1 MFPGQ
6 SPQKAGLGEDLYR
19 LHPQARAIFDAA
31 DDHLGFPLSRLC
43 FKGPEDRLNQ
53 DLNCQLAIY
62 THSCAVTAI
71 LAAAGRSA
79 DLVSGY
85 SSGFYAAAF
94 AADCFGFVEG
104 LEIVRRAG
112 ELLLAQGALIQG
124 GMGVIFGLDPETVG
138 TLCRQSGQLQLAI
151 FNTPRQ
157 IVISGRSRDVDRT
170 LEKAMEAGALD
181 TYRLPAAA
189 AYHSDLMTP
198 AGRQLRDAIDPDVV
212 RAPRIPLISYSSLK
226 PVTDTQD
233 LVETMAVQLSNPVRW
248 VELIQSLRPAGID
261 RAYEIG
267 PGQLIARSVRWI
279 DRHLAVTALDG
290 AEALDAML

>member
-31 DDHLGFPLSRLC
+31 DDYLGFPLSRLC
-43 FKGPEDRLNQ
+43 FEGPEDRLNE

-62 THSCAVTAI
+62 AHSCAVTAI
-71 LAAAGRSA
+71 LEAAGHSA

-94 AADCFGFVEG
+94 AAGCFGFVEG

-138 TLCRQSGQLQLAI
+138 TLCRRSGQLQLAI

-198 AGRQLRDAIDPDVV
+198 AGRQLRDAID
-212 RAPRIPLISYSSLK
+212 
-226 PVTDTQD
+226 
-233 LVETMAVQLSNPVRW
+233 
-248 VELIQSLRPAGID
+248 
-261 RAYEIG
+261 
-267 PGQLIARSVRWI
+267 
-279 DRHLAVTALDG
+279 
-290 AEALDAML
+290 